1 MAIELVETIV
11 PMCAMLR
18 RSLSSEAA
26 ASLITALTRAASAM
40 GSLRPPSNQRVACAA
55 PPRSFA
61 SSRMIR
67 EETMSAPIAALAIVL
82 AITIRAR
89 SSASGGRSVTLVLA
103 RNRASS
109 PAMLIREYGRSAG
122 LSQRVQQ
129 CALPAQALRTLLSE
143 PLHPGDHV
151 RLGAAGEPHVVL
163 VGGEGV
169 LIGQRADVAQRP
181 HAARSA
187 HHEHEVLAGLGGQHG
202 VPVSFGLAVEQLFA
216 DRRDDLHV
224 DAGPR
229 QPRQHA
235 HEIERRARSLGHDVA
250 VAGLAGREVADDVET
265 LGGGP

>member
-1 MAIELVETIV
+1 MAIELVETTV

-26 ASLITALTRAASAM
+26 ASLITALTRAASAL

-67 EETMSAPIAALAIVL
+67 EEAMSAPIAALAIVL

-89 SSASGGRSVTLVLA
+89 SSASGGRSVTFVLA

-109 PAMLIREYGRSAG
+109 PAMLILRRRGALPTHRDSGQGQRADRGVRDRSVRSLR

-129 CALPAQALRTLLSE
+129 CALPAQALGTLLSE
-143 PLHPGDHV
+143 PLHPGEDRVRVQMCLGDHV

-169 LIGQRADVAQRP
+169 LIGQRADV
-181 HAARSA
+181 RSG
-187 HHEHEVLAGLGGQHG
+187 HMRR
-202 VPVSFGLAVEQLFA
+202 VPL
-216 DRRDDLHV
+216 
-224 DAGPR
+224 
-229 QPRQHA
+229 
-235 HEIERRARSLGHDVA
+235 I
-250 VAGLAGREVADDVET
+250 T
-265 LGGGP
+265 

>member
-26 ASLITALTRAASAM
+26 ASLMTALTRAASAM
-40 GSLRPPSNQRVACAA
+40 GSLRPPSNQRVACSA
-55 PPRSFA
+55 PPRSLA

-67 EETMSAPIAALAIVL
+67 EETMSAPIAARAIVL
-82 AITIRAR
+82 AITIR
-89 SSASGGRSVTLVLA
+89 
-103 RNRASS
+103 
-109 PAMLIREYGRSAG
+109 
-122 LSQRVQQ
+122 
-129 CALPAQALRTLLSE
+129 
-143 PLHPGDHV
+143 
-151 RLGAAGEPHVVL
+151 
-163 VGGEGV
+163 
-169 LIGQRADVAQRP
+169 
-181 HAARSA
+181 ARSA
-187 HHEHEVLAGLGGQHG
+187 HHEHEVLAGLGRQHV
-202 VPVSFGLAVEQLFA
+202 VPVRFGLAVEQLLA

-250 VAGLAGREVADDVET
+250 VSGLAGREVADDVEA

>member
-1 MAIELVETIV
+1 MAASTSRRSAAVCSAMAIELVETIV

-26 ASLITALTRAASAM
+26 ASLITALTRAVSAM

-55 PPRSFA
+55 PPRSLA

-89 SSASGGRSVTLVLA
+89 PSASGGRSVTFVRA

-109 PAMLIREYGRSAG
+109 PAMLSG
-122 LSQRVQQ
+122 LFQRVQQ
-129 CALPAQALRTLLSE
+129 CALPAQAFRTVLSE
-143 PLHPGDHV
+143 PLHPGEDRVRVQVRLGDHV
-151 RLGAAGEPHVVL
+151 RLGAAGEPYVVL

-202 VPVSFGLAVEQLFA
+202 VPVSFGLAVEKLLA
-216 DRRDDLHV
+216 DRRDD
-224 DAGPR
+224 
-229 QPRQHA
+229 
-235 HEIERRARSLGHDVA
+235 
-250 VAGLAGREVADDVET
+250 
-265 LGGGP
+265 